1 MLHRLRAAARALLA
15 AAVLLTLTTTL
26 SACNKVPLIAPSG
39 SSLTVF
45 STTTVLPVNGSAEIV
60 AVILEG
66 GQGSGTGAGGGNTAG
81 AGTPVH
87 DGTTVMFTT
96 TLGRLDPAQAQTSGG
111 RATVKLVGD
120 GRSGTAT
127 ITAFSGAARNT
138 VEILIGAAA
147 AARVLL
153 TAAPQSLPPTGG
165 TTTLTARV
173 EDQQGNGLQGVPIT
187 FSTTAG
193 TLANGSVISDK
204 DGGATTTLTTT
215 AAATVTA
222 RAGGT
227 SATLSDTAAITLKP
241 RNNGH
246 VDGTG
251 HGVGQRAD
259 QHHGGRRR
267 QHHRQERHDRVRR
280 RREGRSRRSFAE
292 HQRHPSLR
300 VARAPTPSPP
310 RPLMP
315 TAARHRSRRRLPC
328 CRFRPLAPP
337 HRRTSN

>member
-1 MLHRLRAAARALLA
+1 MLHRLRAAARALFA

-96 TLGRLDPAQAQTSGG
+96 TLGRLDPTEAQTSGG
-111 RATVKLVGD
+111 RATVKLIGD

-241 RNNGH
+241 ATT
-246 VDGTG
+246 VTLTVPGTASVSVPTSITV
-251 HGVGQRAD
+251 GVGANTIVKNVT
-259 QHHGGRRR
+259 H
-267 QHHRQERHDRVRR
+267 RVRR
-280 RREGRSRRSFAE
+280 RREGGSRRSFAE

-300 VARAPTPSPP
+300 SRGHLH
-310 RPLMP
+310 RD
-315 TAARHRSRRRLPC
+315 RHG
-328 CRFRPLAPP
+328 
-337 HRRTSN
+337 H